1 MILRPKSGGKIA
13 IFVISGIKHALGQ
26 CGSQKF
32 KKLLLFLVTLIYNEV
47 ILGVNLFPME
57 FTAAKK
63 PFSDE
68 FRG

>member
-1 MILRPKSGGKIA
+1 MILA
-13 IFVISGIKHALGQ
+13 IKHALGQ

-32 KKLLLFLVTLIYNEV
+32 KKLLLFLVTPLYDEV

-57 FTAAKK
+57 LTVAKK
-63 PFSDE
+63 SFLDE

>member
-1 MILRPKSGGKIA
+1 M
-13 IFVISGIKHALGQ
+13 ISGIKHALGQ

-32 KKLLLFLVTLIYNEV
+32 KKLLLFLVTPMYDEV

-63 PFSDE
+63 SFLDE

>member
-1 MILRPKSGGKIA
+1 MILA
-13 IFVISGIKHALGQ
+13 IKHALGQ

-57 FTAAKK
+57 YTAAKK